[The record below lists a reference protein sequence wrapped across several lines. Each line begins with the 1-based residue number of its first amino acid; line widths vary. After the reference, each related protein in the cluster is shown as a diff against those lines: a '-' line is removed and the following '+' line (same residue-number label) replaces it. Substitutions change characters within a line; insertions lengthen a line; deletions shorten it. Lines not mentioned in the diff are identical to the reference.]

1 MNGALLQLLAAAF
14 TERDRLRA
22 LQLRLAGT
30 LAAALL
36 FATAGGFL
44 VAALYLLLEAALGAP
59 FAALLTGV
67 LLLLLGTIL
76 ALAIR
81 RGTPKGGL
89 AGLEPQALIGE
100 LVRRHPREALLLA
113 LLAGALF
120 EWRGRR
126 GDR

>member
-1 MNGALLQLLAAAF
+1 MNGALVQLLAAALADR
-14 TERDRLRA
+14 ERLRA
-22 LQLRLAGT
+22 ARLHLAGT
-30 LAAALL
+30 LAVALL

-44 VAALYLLLEAALGAP
+44 IAALYLLLEAALGAP

-67 LLLLLGTIL
+67 LLFLLATTL

-81 RGTPKGGL
+81 RAAPRGPL
-89 AGLEPQALIGE
+89 AGLEPQALLGE

-113 LLAGALF
+113 LLAGALY

-126 GDR
+126 QDR